1 MQEKIKNMIRF
12 AIRARKYA
20 LGETIISTCSK
31 GTAIKL
37 VLIASDASEA
47 SKKKYCDKLT
57 YYKINY
63 VIYSTKNEL
72 GDLLNKNEISAFA
85 IKDANIAKQV
95 YKLIKEGDWYGI

>member
-20 LGETIISTCSK
+20 LGEIIISTCSK
-31 GTAIKL
+31 GNAIKL

-63 VIYSTKNEL
+63 VIHFYTT
-72 GDLLNKNEISAFA
+72 
-85 IKDANIAKQV
+85 
-95 YKLIKEGDWYGI
+95 